1 MNRLQTKFLGVD
13 FKNPIVTSSGCFG
26 FGLEYR
32 DYFDPNVLGGIVV
45 KGLTM
50 EPRDGNYG
58 TRIAETPGG
67 MLNCVGL
74 ENPGID
80 YFETHIL
87 KDMKEAG
94 ITTNIIANIN
104 GKTVEEYI
112 EIAKRVEKIKEVDI
126 IELNI
131 SCPNVKDGGMA
142 FGANPEVAKRVE
154 KIKEVDIIELN
165 ISCPN
170 VKDGG
175 MAFGANPEVAG
186 RVTRE
191 VRKVTTKPLVIK
203 LSPNVTDIAYIAKVV
218 EENGADAV
226 SLINTLLGMAI
237 DLKTKKPLLGNTFGG
252 FSGPAVKP
260 VALRMVYQVYKA
272 VNIPIVG
279 MGGISSTE
287 DALEFIMAGA
297 SMVSLGT
304 GIFFNPVL
312 PVEVAEGLQKY
323 CEENNIEN
331 INELVGIVHR

>member
-1 MNRLQTKFLGVD
+1 MNRLETKFLGVD

-112 EIAKRVEKIKEVDI
+112 EIAKRVEQ
-126 IELNI
+126 
-131 SCPNVKDGGMA
+131 
-142 FGANPEVAKRVE
+142 
-154 KIKEVDIIELN
+154 IKEVDIIELN

-191 VRKVTTKPLVIK
+191 VRKVTTKPLVVK

-331 INELVGIVHR
+331 INELVGIAHR

>member
-1 MNRLQTKFLGVD
+1 MNRLETKFLGVD

-26 FGLEYR
+26 FGLEYI

-142 FGANPEVAKRVE
+142 FGANPEVA
-154 KIKEVDIIELN
+154 
-165 ISCPN
+165 
-170 VKDGG
+170 
-175 MAFGANPEVAG
+175 G

-191 VRKVTTKPLVIK
+191 VRKVTTKPLVVK
-203 LSPNVTDIAYIAKVV
+203 LSPNVTDIAKVV

-331 INELVGIVHR
+331 INELVGIAHR

>member
-1 MNRLQTKFLGVD
+1 MNRLQSKFLGVD

-58 TRIAETPGG
+58 PRIAETPGG

-142 FGANPEVAKRVE
+142 FGANPEVA
-154 KIKEVDIIELN
+154 
-165 ISCPN
+165 
-170 VKDGG
+170 
-175 MAFGANPEVAG
+175 G

-191 VRKVTTKPLVIK
+191 VRKVTTKPLVVK

-260 VALRMVYQVYKA
+260 IALRMVYQVYKA

-331 INELVGIVHR
+331 INELVGIAHR

>member
-1 MNRLQTKFLGVD
+1 VEIKGVKKMNRLKTNFLGKE
-13 FKNPIVTSSGCFG
+13 FKNPMVTSSGCFG
-26 FGLEYR
+26 FGLEYK

-45 KGLTM
+45 KGITM

-80 YFETHIL
+80 YFENVIVKNI
-87 KDMKEAG
+87 KDSG
-94 ITTNIIANIN
+94 IESPIIVNIN
-104 GKTVEEYI
+104 GKVIEEYV
-112 EIAKRVEKIKEVDI
+112 EIAKRVEKIPEVDM

-142 FGANPEVAKRVE
+142 FGAK
-154 KIKEVDIIELN
+154 
-165 ISCPN
+165 
-170 VKDGG
+170 
-175 MAFGANPEVAG
+175 PEVAG
-186 RVTRE
+186 AVTKAVRE
-191 VRKVTTKPLVIK
+191 VTTKPLIVK
-203 LSPNVTDIAYIAKVV
+203 LSPNVTDISHIAKVV

-237 DLKTKKPLLGNTFGG
+237 DIKKKKPVLGNTFGG

-260 VALRMVYQVYKA
+260 VALRMVYQVYKS

-287 DALEFIMAGA
+287 DAIEFMMAGA
-297 SMVSLGT
+297 TMVSLGT
-304 GIFFNPVL
+304 GLFSNPVL
-312 PVEVAEGLQKY
+312 PVEIKEGLEKF
-323 CEENNIEN
+323 CEENNLEN
-331 INELVGIVHR
+331 IQDIVGVAHN

>member
-131 SCPNVKDGGMA
+131 SCTT
-142 FGANPEVAKRVE
+142 
-154 KIKEVDIIELN
+154 
-165 ISCPN
+165 

-191 VRKVTTKPLVIK
+191 VRKVTTKPLVVK

-331 INELVGIVHR
+331 INELVGIAHR

>member
-1 MNRLQTKFLGVD
+1 MNRLETKFLGVD

-142 FGANPEVAKRVE
+142 FGANPEVA
-154 KIKEVDIIELN
+154 
-165 ISCPN
+165 
-170 VKDGG
+170 
-175 MAFGANPEVAG
+175 G

-191 VRKVTTKPLVIK
+191 VRKVTAKPLVVK

-331 INELVGIVHR
+331 INELVGIAHR

>member
-1 MNRLQTKFLGVD
+1 MNRLETKFLGVD

-142 FGANPEVAKRVE
+142 FGANPEVA
-154 KIKEVDIIELN
+154 
-165 ISCPN
+165 
-170 VKDGG
+170 
-175 MAFGANPEVAG
+175 G

-191 VRKVTTKPLVIK
+191 VRKVTAKPLVVK

-323 CEENNIEN
+323 CIENNIEN
-331 INELVGIVHR
+331 INELVGTAHR

>member
-1 MNRLQTKFLGVD
+1 MNRLQSKFLGVD

-142 FGANPEVAKRVE
+142 FGANPEVA
-154 KIKEVDIIELN
+154 
-165 ISCPN
+165 
-170 VKDGG
+170 
-175 MAFGANPEVAG
+175 G

-191 VRKVTTKPLVIK
+191 VRKVTTKPLVVK

-260 VALRMVYQVYKA
+260 IALRMVYQVYKA

-331 INELVGIVHR
+331 INELVGIAHR

>member
-1 MNRLQTKFLGVD
+1 MNRLKTNFLGKE
-13 FKNPIVTSSGCFG
+13 FKNPMVTSSGCFG
-26 FGLEYR
+26 FGLEYT

-45 KGLTM
+45 KGITM

-80 YFETHIL
+80 YFENVIV
-87 KDMKEAG
+87 KNIKSSG
-94 ITTNIIANIN
+94 IESPIIVNIN
-104 GKTVEEYI
+104 GKVIEEYV
-112 EIAKRVEKIKEVDI
+112 EIAKRVENIPEVDM

-142 FGANPEVAKRVE
+142 FGAK
-154 KIKEVDIIELN
+154 
-165 ISCPN
+165 
-170 VKDGG
+170 
-175 MAFGANPEVAG
+175 PEVAG
-186 RVTRE
+186 AVTKAVRE
-191 VRKVTTKPLVIK
+191 VTTKPLIVK
-203 LSPNVTDIAYIAKVV
+203 LSPNVTDIVHIAKVV

-237 DLKTKKPLLGNTFGG
+237 DIKKRKPVLGNTFGG

-260 VALRMVYQVYKA
+260 VALRMVYQVYKN

-287 DALEFIMAGA
+287 DAIEFMMAGA
-297 SMVSLGT
+297 TMVSLGT
-304 GIFFNPVL
+304 GLFSNPIL
-312 PVEVAEGLQKY
+312 PVEIKDGLEKF
-323 CEENNIEN
+323 CEENGLEN
-331 INELVGIVHR
+331 IQEIVGAAHN

>member
-1 MNRLQTKFLGVD
+1 MNRLKTNFLGRE
-13 FKNPIVTSSGCFG
+13 FKNPMVTSSGCFG

-45 KGLTM
+45 KGITM

-80 YFETHIL
+80 YFENVIVNNI
-87 KDMKEAG
+87 KKCG
-94 ITTNIIANIN
+94 IESPIIVNIN
-104 GKTVEEYI
+104 GKVIEEYV
-112 EIAKRVEKIKEVDI
+112 EIAKRVENIPEVDM

-142 FGANPEVAKRVE
+142 FGAK
-154 KIKEVDIIELN
+154 
-165 ISCPN
+165 
-170 VKDGG
+170 
-175 MAFGANPEVAG
+175 PEVAG
-186 RVTRE
+186 AVTKA
-191 VRKVTTKPLVIK
+191 VRAVTTKPLIVK
-203 LSPNVTDIAYIAKVV
+203 LSPNVTDIVHIAKVV

-237 DLKTKKPLLGNTFGG
+237 DIKKRKPVLGNTFGG

-260 VALRMVYQVYKA
+260 VALRMVYQVYKS

-287 DALEFIMAGA
+287 DAIEFMMAGA
-297 SMVSLGT
+297 TMVSLGT
-304 GIFFNPVL
+304 GLFSNPIL
-312 PVEVAEGLQKY
+312 PVEIKEGLERF
-323 CEENNIEN
+323 CEENGLEN
-331 INELVGIVHR
+331 IQEIVGAAHN

>member
-1 MNRLQTKFLGVD
+1 MNRLETKFLGVD

-112 EIAKRVEKIKEVDI
+112 EIAKRVEQ
-126 IELNI
+126 
-131 SCPNVKDGGMA
+131 
-142 FGANPEVAKRVE
+142 
-154 KIKEVDIIELN
+154 IKEVDIIELN

-191 VRKVTTKPLVIK
+191 VRKVTTKPLVVK

-226 SLINTLLGMAI
+226 SLINTLLGMVI

-252 FSGPAVKP
+252 FSGPAVKL

-331 INELVGIVHR
+331 INELVGIAHR

>member
-58 TRIAETPGG
+58 IRIAETPGG

-142 FGANPEVAKRVE
+142 FGANPEVA
-154 KIKEVDIIELN
+154 
-165 ISCPN
+165 
-170 VKDGG
+170 
-175 MAFGANPEVAG
+175 G

-191 VRKVTTKPLVIK
+191 VRKVTAKPLIVK

-252 FSGPAVKP
+252 LSGPAVKP
-260 VALRMVYQVYKA
+260 VALRMVYQVYQA

-304 GIFFNPVL
+304 GIFFNPAL

-323 CEENNIEN
+323 CEENNIKN
-331 INELVGIVHR
+331 INELVGIAHR

>member
-1 MNRLQTKFLGVD
+1 MWDSK
-13 FKNPIVTSSGCFG
+13 S
-26 FGLEYR
+26 
-32 DYFDPNVLGGIVV
+32 
-45 KGLTM
+45 
-50 EPRDGNYG
+50 
-58 TRIAETPGG
+58 
-67 MLNCVGL
+67 
-74 ENPGID
+74 GID

-112 EIAKRVEKIKEVDI
+112 EITKRVEQ
-126 IELNI
+126 
-131 SCPNVKDGGMA
+131 
-142 FGANPEVAKRVE
+142 
-154 KIKEVDIIELN
+154 IKEVDIIELN

-191 VRKVTTKPLVIK
+191 VRKVTTKPLVVK

-226 SLINTLLGMAI
+226 SLINTLLGMVI

-297 SMVSLGT
+297 SMVSL
-304 GIFFNPVL
+304 
-312 PVEVAEGLQKY
+312 
-323 CEENNIEN
+323 
-331 INELVGIVHR
+331 ELVYSLILFFLWK